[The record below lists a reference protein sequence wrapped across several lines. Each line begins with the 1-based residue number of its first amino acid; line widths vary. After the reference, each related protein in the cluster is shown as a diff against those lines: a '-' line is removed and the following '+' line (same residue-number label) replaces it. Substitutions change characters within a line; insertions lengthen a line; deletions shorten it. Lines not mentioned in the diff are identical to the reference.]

1 VPTLLEERAQTSDAG
16 HEVTVRVVTEGG
28 SARRR
33 PSLSGIVSTLV
44 VGALAVGVLVI
55 AGVLTGVLDIG
66 NPFSTQT
73 VDRTQ
78 PALLKQMRDLTRY
91 TAAEGTFRSTVDIE
105 DDVAFLPAFV
115 AGERTVFEAQGT
127 VDANVDFSSLDGDAI
142 QKNPDGSVTV
152 TLPEPRLGRAEVD
165 PHASRVVA
173 RDRGIVN
180 RVAGFFSDNP
190 TSERRV
196 TLLAEQKL
204 GKAARESNLVARAE
218 RNTTKMLQ
226 GFLGKLGFENV
237 RVVYAAPPH
246 PGAST

>member
-1 VPTLLEERAQTSDAG
+1 MPTLLEDRAPTTDAG
-16 HEVTVRVVTEGG
+16 HEVTVRVVADGG
-28 SARRR
+28 RPRRR
-33 PSLSGIVSTLV
+33 WSLGGIVSTLV
-44 VGALAVGVLVI
+44 VAALAVGVLVI
-55 AGVLTGVLDIG
+55 AGVLTGVLDIA
-66 NPFSTQT
+66 NPFSTRT

-78 PALLKQMRDLTRY
+78 PALLKQMHDLSRY

-105 DDVAFLPAFV
+105 DDVAFLPEFV

-142 QKNPDGSVTV
+142 QKNADGSVTV

-165 PHASRVVA
+165 PHTSRVVA
-173 RDRGIVN
+173 RDRGLVN

-204 GKAARESNLVARAE
+204 GQAARESNLVARAE
-218 RNTTKMLQ
+218 RNTTKMLS
-226 GFLGKLGFENV
+226 GFLGKLGYENV
-237 RVVYAAPPH
+237 RVVYATPPH

>member
-1 VPTLLEERAQTSDAG
+1 MPTLLEDRAPTTDAG
-16 HEVTVRVVTEGG
+16 HEVTVRVVADGG
-28 SARRR
+28 RPRRR
-33 PSLSGIVSTLV
+33 WSLGGIVSTLV
-44 VGALAVGVLVI
+44 VAALAVGVLLI
-55 AGVLTGVLDIG
+55 AGVLTGVLDIA
-66 NPFSTQT
+66 NPFSTRT
-73 VDRTQ
+73 IDRTQ
-78 PALLKQMRDLTRY
+78 PALLKQMHNLSRY
-91 TAAEGTFRSTVDIE
+91 TAAAGTFRSTVDIE

-127 VDANVDFSSLDGDAI
+127 VDANVDFSSLDRNAI
-142 QKNPDGSVTV
+142 QKNADGSVTV

-165 PHASRVVA
+165 PHTSRVVA

-204 GKAARESNLVARAE
+204 GKAARSSSLVTRAE

-226 GFLGKLGFENV
+226 GFLGKLGYDDV
-237 RVVYAAPPH
+237 RVVYATPPH